1 MVMPSAPGFR
11 PPDVTVVVGAYDAM
25 PYLAD
30 CISSVVNQSID
41 PSRVE
46 IVAVD
51 DGSQDGSGELLEK
64 AAAVT
69 PNMRVIHQPNSGN
82 AARPRNVGL
91 DNASGRYVFLLD
103 ADDMLGPEALER
115 MVGTADANGSD
126 VVLGRMAPI
135 GRRKV
140 PTSMF
145 THNQPHAD
153 LYRSRVYRSLRV
165 QRLFRRDMLERHQ
178 MRLPELTLGEDQ
190 PFAALAYLNAR
201 VISVV
206 ADYDCYHLRER
217 DGRNLTVRMADS
229 LRWVETLEY
238 LLPLVAARVPAG
250 RRRDVL
256 MRKHFDDAMREAFG
270 PHFLKHER
278 SAQVEVVDRVRRL
291 MDAYYTRRVDARLSP
306 LVRFTFERVA
316 SGDIDGVVA
325 AAKARRAGVQAV
337 HELTFGMT
345 EPAVVRW
352 SRAMGRLRRVPHRT
366 A

>member
-1 MVMPSAPGFR
+1 MPSALR
-11 PPDVTVVVGAYDAM
+11 TAPPDVTVIVGAYDAM

-51 DGSQDGSGELLEK
+51 DGSRDGSGELLDE

-69 PNMRVIHQPNSGN
+69 PNLRVIHQANSGN

-115 MVGTADANGSD
+115 LVGTADANGSD
-126 VVLGRMAPI
+126 VVIGRMAPI

-145 THNQPHAD
+145 TRNQSRAD
-153 LYRSRVYRSLRV
+153 LYRSKVYRTLRV
-165 QRLFRRDMLERHQ
+165 QRLFRREMLERHE
-178 MRLPELTLGEDQ
+178 MRMPELVLGEDQ

-206 ADYDCYHLRER
+206 ADYDCYYLRER
-217 DGRNLTVRMADS
+217 DGRNLTVRLADS
-229 LRWVETLEY
+229 RRWTATIEY
-238 LLPLVAARVPAG
+238 LLPLVASRVPPG

-270 PHFLKHER
+270 PHFLKHDR
-278 SAQVEVVDRVRRL
+278 ATQIEVVDRLRVL
-291 MDAYYTRRVDARLSP
+291 MDAYYTRRVAAGLP
-306 LVRFTFERVA
+306 ALVRFTFDR
-316 SGDIDGVVA
+316 VA
-325 AAKARRAGVQAV
+325 AADVDGVIAAAQARRAGGQAV
-337 HELTFGMT
+337 VDLTAGMRRQRDF
-345 EPAVVRW
+345 RW
-352 SRAMGRLRRVPHRT
+352 ARVLGRLRRRT

>member
-1 MVMPSAPGFR
+1 MPSPLR
-11 PPDVTVVVGAYDAM
+11 STPPDVTVIVGAYDAM
-25 PYLAD
+25 PFLAD
-30 CISSVVNQSID
+30 CISSVANQSLD
-41 PSRVE
+41 PGRVE
-46 IVAVD
+46 VIAVD
-51 DGSQDGSGELLEK
+51 DGSRDGSGELLDE
-64 AAAVT
+64 AAAVM
-69 PNMRVIHQPNSGN
+69 PNLRVIHQENSGN

-91 DNASGRYVFLLD
+91 DNASGRYVFLMD

-115 MVGTADANGSD
+115 MVGTADTNGSD

-145 THNQPHAD
+145 THNQPSAD

-165 QRLFRRDMLERHQ
+165 QRLFRREMLERHH

-217 DGRNLTVRMADS
+217 DGRNHTVRMADS
-229 LRWVETLEY
+229 RRWVENLEY
-238 LLPLVAARVPAG
+238 LLPLVASRVPAG

-270 PHFLKHER
+270 PHFLGHDR
-278 SAQVEVVDRVRRL
+278 PTQIEVVDRVRSL
-291 MDAYYTRRVDARLSP
+291 MDAYYTRGVAAGLST
-306 LVRFTFERVA
+306 LVRFTFDRVA
-316 SGDIDGVVA
+316 AGDIDGVVA
-325 AAKARRAGVQAV
+325 AARARRRGGQAIE
-337 HELTFGMT
+337 ELTAGMT
-345 EPAVVRW
+345 EPATVRW
-352 SRAMGRLRRVPHRT
+352 SRAIGRLRPLLRR
-366 A
+366 AA

>member
-1 MVMPSAPGFR
+1 MPSALRSR
-11 PPDVTVVVGAYDAM
+11 PPDVTVIVGVYDAM
-25 PYLAD
+25 PHLAD

-51 DGSQDGSGELLEK
+51 DGSQDGSGEMLDE

-69 PNMRVIHQPNSGN
+69 PNLRVIHQANSGN

-91 DNASGRYVFLLD
+91 DNASGRYVFLVD

-135 GRRKV
+135 GRRTV
-140 PTSMF
+140 PRSMF
-145 THNQPHAD
+145 THNQPAAD
-153 LYRSRVYRSLRV
+153 LYRSRVYRTLRV
-165 QRLFRRDMLERHQ
+165 QRLFRRDMVERHQ
-178 MRLPELTLGEDQ
+178 MRLPEFTLGEDQ

-229 LRWVETLEY
+229 LRWMATLEY
-238 LLPLVAARVPAG
+238 LLPLVASRVPAG
-250 RRRDVL
+250 RHRDLL
-256 MRKHFDDAMREAFG
+256 MRKHFADAMREAFG
-270 PHFLKHER
+270 PHFLKHPR
-278 SAQVEVVDRVRRL
+278 PTQIEVVERVRRL
-291 MDAYYTRRVDARLSP
+291 TDAYYNRRVAAGLP
-306 LVRFTFERVA
+306 ALIRFTFDRVA
-316 SGDIDGVVA
+316 AGDIDGVVA
-325 AAKARRAGVQAV
+325 AAQARRAGGQAV
-337 HELTFGMT
+337 RDLTADMT
-345 EPAVVRW
+345 EPVTVRW
-352 SRAMGRLRRVPHRT
+352 TRAIGWLRRPHRR
-366 A
+366 AA

>member
-1 MVMPSAPGFR
+1 MPSALR
-11 PPDVTVVVGAYDAM
+11 SAPPDVTVIVGAYDAM

-30 CISSVVNQSID
+30 CISSVANQSID

-51 DGSQDGSGELLEK
+51 DGSRDGSGELLED
-64 AAAVT
+64 AAAAM
-69 PNMRVIHQPNSGN
+69 PNLRVIHQENSGN

-91 DNASGRYVFLLD
+91 DNASGRYVFLMD

-145 THNQPHAD
+145 TRNQPHAD

-165 QRLFRRDMLERHQ
+165 QRLFRREMLERHQ

-229 LRWVETLEY
+229 LRWVATLEY
-238 LLPLVAARVPAG
+238 LLPLVASRVPAG

-270 PHFLKHER
+270 PHFLKHDR
-278 SAQVEVVDRVRRL
+278 TAQIEVVDRVRHL
-291 MDAYYTRRVDARLSP
+291 MDAYYTRRVTAGLTP
-306 LVRFTFERVA
+306 LVRFTFDRVA
-316 SGDIDGVVA
+316 AGDIDGVVA
-325 AAKARRAGVQAV
+325 AAAARRAGGQALQD
-337 HELTFGMT
+337 LTTGMT
-345 EPAVVRW
+345 EPATVRW
-352 SRAMGRLRRVPHRT
+352 SRAIGRLRRLPGRV

>member
-1 MVMPSAPGFR
+1 MI
-11 PPDVTVVVGAYDAM
+11 VGAYDAM

-30 CISSVVNQSID
+30 CISSAVNQSID
-41 PSRVE
+41 PGRVE
-46 IVAVD
+46 IIAVD
-51 DGSQDGSGELLEK
+51 DGSRDGSGELLDE

-69 PNMRVIHQPNSGN
+69 PNLRVIHQENSGN

-91 DNASGRYVFLLD
+91 DNASGRYVFLMD

-115 MVGTADANGSD
+115 MIGTADANGSD

-145 THNQPHAD
+145 THNQPSAD

-165 QRLFRRDMLERHQ
+165 QRLFRREMLERHH
-178 MRLPELTLGEDQ
+178 MRFPELTLGEDQ
-190 PFAALAYLNAR
+190 PFAALAFLNAR

-229 LRWVETLEY
+229 LRWVATLEY
-238 LLPLVAARVPAG
+238 LLPLVASRVPAG

-270 PHFLKHER
+270 PHFLRHDR
-278 SAQVEVVDRVRRL
+278 STQIAVVDRVGRL
-291 MDAYYTRRVDARLSP
+291 MDAYYTRRVAARQSK
-306 LVRFTFERVA
+306 LVRFAFDRVA
-316 SGDIDGVVA
+316 AADVDGVVA
-325 AAKARRAGVQAV
+325 AARARRAGGQAV
-337 HELTFGMT
+337 EELTAGMT
-345 EPAVVRW
+345 EPATVRW
-352 SRAMGRLRRVPHRT
+352 SRSIGRLRRLPRRT

>member
-1 MVMPSAPGFR
+1 MPSALHAA
-11 PPDVTVVVGAYDAM
+11 PPDVTVIVGAYDAM

-30 CISSVVNQSID
+30 CIASVANQSID

-51 DGSQDGSGELLEK
+51 DGSGDGSGAMLDE

-69 PNMRVIHQPNSGN
+69 PNLRVIHQANSGN

-115 MVGTADANGSD
+115 LVGTADANSSD
-126 VVLGRMAPI
+126 VVVGRMAPI
-135 GRRKV
+135 GRRSV

-145 THNQPHAD
+145 THNQRRAN
-153 LYRSRVYRSLRV
+153 LYRSKVYRTLRV
-165 QRLFRRDMLERHQ
+165 QRLFRREMLERHR
-178 MRLPELTLGEDQ
+178 MRLPELVLGEDQ

-229 LRWVETLEY
+229 LRWVATLEY
-238 LLPLVAARVPAG
+238 LLPLVASRVPAG
-250 RRRDVL
+250 RHRDLL
-256 MRKHFDDAMREAFG
+256 MRKHFDDGMREVFG
-270 PHFLKHER
+270 PHFVKHDR
-278 SAQVEVVDRVRRL
+278 STQVEVVDRVRLL
-291 MDAYYTRRVDARLSP
+291 MDAYYTRRVAAGLP
-306 LVRFTFERVA
+306 ALIRFTFDRVA
-316 SGDIDGVVA
+316 AGDIEGVVA
-325 AAKARRAGVQAV
+325 AARARRAGGRAARALTAGMPRPRDFPWPQAI
-337 HELTFGMT
+337 
-345 EPAVVRW
+345 R
-352 SRAMGRLRRVPHRT
+352 RLRRRL